1 MTAFPWRERRR
12 GGGEDENLC
21 YQDSDVIVWPL
32 MDVVEDDAEGVEVC
46 ALCRFRERREMRIRK
61 RKRGGVADGSI
72 GGSSSSSGSSEER
85 RRRRKKK
92 QKKE

>member
-1 MTAFPWRERRR
+1 MTGVSLAGEERDA
-12 GGGEDENLC
+12 GEDENLC

-61 RKRGGVADGSI
+61 RKRERGTGRGGNGKREAIMES
-72 GGSSSSSGSSEER
+72 
-85 RRRRKKK
+85 KN
-92 QKKE
+92 KENGKGTE